1 MKRDEI
7 MPFVATWMIL
17 EIVILSE
24 VSQIRT
30 RIIYHL
36 YAESK
41 KKNELIYK
49 RETDSQT
56 RELMVMGLVGKGWMG
71 GRAVEFGD

>member
-1 MKRDEI
+1 MQN
-7 MPFVATWMIL
+7 L
-17 EIVILSE
+17 
-24 VSQIRT
+24 
-30 RIIYHL
+30 
-36 YAESK
+36 K

-56 RELMVMGLVGKGWMG
+56 RDLMVMGLVGKGWMG